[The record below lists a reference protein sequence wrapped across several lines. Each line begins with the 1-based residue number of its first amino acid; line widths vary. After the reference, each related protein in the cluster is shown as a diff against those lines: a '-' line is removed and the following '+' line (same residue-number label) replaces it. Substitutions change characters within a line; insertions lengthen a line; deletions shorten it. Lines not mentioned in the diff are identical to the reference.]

1 MEEPVP
7 GAGSLT
13 PKPPENP
20 VIQITESVH
29 VVDNVN
35 NAAGE
40 TADKERN
47 SRSSVRSSSVGGGV
61 LLVLLMLTARSAR
74 RGGKEREKV
83 RKHKKWMPF
92 RPLYGTVELPT
103 SLRMYT
109 SSRCEST
116 RVRSV
121 KINKMWP

>member
-1 MEEPVP
+1 MEEQPVP

-47 SRSSVRSSSVGGGV
+47 SRSSVRSSSVGGGGTLDPLDAHRKV
-61 LLVLLMLTARSAR
+61 SAER
-74 RGGKEREKV
+74 RKRERESAKAQEVDAFKAIV
-83 RKHKKWMPF
+83 RDCRTADIATNVHLVQM
-92 RPLYGTVELPT
+92 
-103 SLRMYT
+103 
-109 SSRCEST
+109 
-116 RVRSV
+116 
-121 KINKMWP
+121 